1 MNSDRSSSTSPLKRT
16 HTESE
21 SESEYAAYLGVGSDA
36 LAFPPRLKDEFQTD
50 FCKLL
55 LSGNCAFRLAEA
67 PYWRY
72 FFTKW
77 IPGSELPSRQA
88 VSGRILDAEADRVVE
103 GMKIHLQGRYGTG
116 QSDGWKSISKASII
130 ASMVN
135 AEYDPYILHS
145 HDVTEQPKTA
155 ENLLKIVDAEIDFCE
170 KVLNIILAAWCTD
183 GGGDC
188 AKMRRLLRAKR
199 PDLATP
205 HCWSH
210 QIRLTVGDY
219 LKAKLPVVGVLDVAL
234 EVIKWFNNHTGA
246 LALLRQEQ
254 QRQYGRVLALFRP
267 VPTRW
272 TSHYLSGDRLIET
285 EDAMRVCIVTS
296 KAKLVTCAGKE
307 RSQVEKA
314 KNLLGKLEEPLF
326 WSLLREARTHL
337 EPLAIACNATQGD
350 NARLDVVLV
359 TLGNLYHV
367 YSDTSRFDET
377 RDLYILAIV
386 LNPFLRLAPLRKN
399 NPLFTCQSLWQMFKR
414 NYIRMI
420 EMPTPADV
428 TALYAAFIEYLSG
441 IGEWSDEAMGLE
453 EIAQMAEHSGN
464 PINMMTIWRGIDTHD
479 VSGANG
485 LVKFALRLFAIVP
498 NSAGVE
504 RLFSLLGIVQTK
516 HRNRLG
522 VEKSRKVVLVKAHIN
537 RTHGTG

>member
-1 MNSDRSSSTSPLKRT
+1 MRTNPRLSSTSLLKRA
-16 HTESE
+16 HSE
-21 SESEYAAYLGVGSDA
+21 SESELEYTAYLGVGSDA

-88 VSGRILDAEADRVVE
+88 ASGRILDAEADRVLD
-103 GMKIHLQGRYGTG
+103 GMKMHLQGRYGTG

-135 AEYDPYILHS
+135 VEYDPYILHS

-170 KVLNIILAAWCTD
+170 KILNIILAAWCTD

-188 AKMRRLLRAKR
+188 VKMCRLLQAKW

-205 HCWSH
+205 HCWLH

-219 LKAKLPVVGVLDVAL
+219 LKEKLPVVDVLDVAL

-254 QRQYGRVLALFRP
+254 QRQYGRVLSLFRP

-296 KAKLVTCAGKE
+296 KAKLITCAGKE
-307 RSQVEKA
+307 QSQVEKA
-314 KNLLGKLEEPLF
+314 KSLLDKLEEPSF

-359 TLGNLYHV
+359 TLGNLYHI
-367 YSDTSRFDET
+367 YCNHSQFDNT
-377 RDLYILAIV
+377 QDLYILAII
-386 LNPFLRLAPLRKN
+386 LNLFLRLTPLRKN
-399 NPLFTCQSLWQMFKR
+399 NPLFTRQSLWQMFKC
-414 NYIRMI
+414 NYVRMI
-420 EMPTPADV
+420 GTPTATAV
-428 TALYAAFIEYLSG
+428 TALYAAFVDYLSG
-441 IGEWSDEAMGLE
+441 IGGWSDEAMGLE
-453 EIAQMAEHSGN
+453 EIALMAEHL
-464 PINMMTIWRGIDTHD
+464 
-479 VSGANG
+479 VST
-485 LVKFALRLFAIVP
+485 
-498 NSAGVE
+498 AGGSPGC
-504 RLFSLLGIVQTK
+504 L
-516 HRNRLG
+516 
-522 VEKSRKVVLVKAHIN
+522 AHY
-537 RTHGTG
+537 HHHTG